1 MIVCGRIAL
10 AGVGALALGVSLGG
24 CAGAPA
30 GPQPWA
36 AATVV
41 AASVD
46 IPDDAAAIGLLKVA
60 ATSAEQ
66 TSFDGVALWSP
77 PDGSTPLRLI
87 VVHRPGQG
95 TVTALES
102 TTRAGLADGQFVPDA
117 PAAGSPSAALPFL
130 DLLIRRFGVVLA
142 GSDTLMG
149 RETDVVEARD
159 ERGDPQGRFWIDRGT
174 GLMVK
179 RQLIDTTSRQ
189 VRGMEFVSLHVPATA
204 EAPAG
209 AAVTA
214 TPGPR
219 LDEVAVVRL
228 RSEGWV
234 CPEALPGGLAFV
246 EAHEADDGGV
256 QLVYSDGLEV
266 VSLFV
271 QRGRLDREA
280 MPGMVVAPF
289 AAGAVLRSASGA
301 PTWVWQSS
309 DSVLTV
315 MTDAPE
321 SFVERIVG
329 ALPPDQS

>member
-1 MIVCGRIAL
+1 MIVRGRIPL
-10 AGVGALALGVSLGG
+10 AGVGVMVLGASLGG
-24 CAGAPA
+24 CSSAPA

-46 IPDDAAAIGLLKVA
+46 IPDDPAAVALLRAAAR
-60 ATSAEQ
+60 SAEQ

-77 PDGSTPLRLI
+77 SDGSAPLRLI

-95 TVTALES
+95 TVTALEAPTGS
-102 TTRAGLADGQFVPDA
+102 DLAHGQFAPDA
-117 PAAGSPSAALPFL
+117 PAAGSPSSALPFL
-130 DLLIRRFGVVLA
+130 NLLVRRFGVVMA

-159 ERGDPQGRFWIDRGT
+159 ERGDPEGRFWIDRGT

-189 VRGMEFVSLHVPATA
+189 VRGMEFVSLHVPAAA

-209 AAVTA
+209 ATVTA

-219 LDEVAVVRL
+219 LDDVAVGRL
-228 RSEGWV
+228 RTEGWV
-234 CPEALPGGLAFV
+234 CPEGLPGGLDFV
-246 EAHEADDGGV
+246 EAHEADAGGV
-256 QLVYSDGLEV
+256 QLVYSDGLDV

-271 QRGRLDREA
+271 QRGRLDRDA

-309 DSVLTV
+309 GSVLTV

-329 ALPPDQS
+329 ALPPDQT